1 MKNHKLIPL
10 SDYEKRVAEKNH
22 NLVYSFLH
30 RHRYS
35 IEEYYNVVIFGYLK
49 GIQIYNRRE
58 DLRNEFELA
67 FICERYMLAEI
78 TNHFKIMNTQ
88 KRNPMETIVS
98 LDANYTDEENLYN
111 CVGGKLLVEDEIIE
125 RELLAELLGNLSSIQ
140 QEIAKMR
147 VDGYKNEEICLL
159 LKIKPS
165 TFYKELRLTKST
177 LESMLKAK

>member
-1 MKNHKLIPL
+1 MKSHKLVPL

-30 RHRYS
+30 RYGYS

-49 GIQIYNRRE
+49 GIQIYNRGE
-58 DLRNEFELA
+58 DLRNEFDLA
-67 FICERYMLAEI
+67 FICERYMRAAI
-78 TNHFKIMNTQ
+78 TDHFRAMNTK
-88 KRNPMETIVS
+88 KRNPAQTVVS

-111 CVGGKLLVEDEIIE
+111 CVSGKLLVEDEIIE

-140 QEIAKMR
+140 QEIVKMR

-165 TFYKELRLTKST
+165 AFYKELRLTKST
-177 LESMLKAK
+177 MESMIKGI